1 MLSGRKE
8 KKLPFGGAQRIRW
21 AESRPLEP
29 DPGNAGAGKTEEVVP
44 TSSSPA
50 GIPKR
55 TSA

>member
-8 KKLPFGGAQRIRW
+8 KELPFGGAQRIRW